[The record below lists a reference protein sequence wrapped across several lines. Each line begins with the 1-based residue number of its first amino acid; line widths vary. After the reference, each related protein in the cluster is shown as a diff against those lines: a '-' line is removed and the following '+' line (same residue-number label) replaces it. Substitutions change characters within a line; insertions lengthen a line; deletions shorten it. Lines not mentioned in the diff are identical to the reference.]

1 MDPAAAGERQ
11 LAAEGEKAG
20 RESSAVTAGKQREA
34 GAGGE
39 ISASCLPA
47 SNASCR
53 PSGRQVGVRYWIAQ
67 SPSTVLPADCWH
79 SRRKRSARPSG
90 CTVATAR

>member
-1 MDPAAAGERQ
+1 MPPLPANASWRPDGENAGW
-11 LAAEGEKAG
+11 
-20 RESSAVTAGKQREA
+20 ESSEVTAGSRVKPVPVE
-34 GAGGE
+34 E

-47 SNASCR
+47 SKASWR
-53 PSGRQVGVRYWIAQ
+53 PSGRQTGVRYSIAQ
-67 SPSTVLPADCWH
+67 SPSTVLPAACWH